1 MTVMGDKQNWIAGH
15 KRIEKK
21 SGKPSLLLIEF
32 EEPVYML
39 RALKG
44 AKNLR
49 DSDTYNEVYVSRD
62 LTRTERLI
70 YKQLRYERNRKNNKD
85 LKETGAGKY
94 PRGSY
99 QGKLFH
105 WGIRNGEV
113 RRIFVLMYYF
123 WFELISE

>member
-1 MTVMGDKQNWIAGH
+1 
-15 KRIEKK
+15 
-21 SGKPSLLLIEF
+21 
-32 EEPVYML
+32 ML

-49 DSDTYNEVYVSRD
+49 DSDTYKEVYVSRD

-70 YKQLRYERNRKNNKD
+70 QNQLRDERNKKNNED

-105 WGIRNGEV
+105 WGIRDGEV
-113 RRIFVLMYYF
+113 RRIFDTSIFRTRINFTFHIFRFYNNARKCPRFVF
-123 WFELISE
+123 